1 MIRRTI
7 LPVAEIQ
14 RNNRIAELMK
24 NKQVKTEQK
33 PLKLT
38 IQQMDEVNELRK
50 EGVTREEA
58 INMVLKKTR

>member
-7 LPVAEIQ
+7 LPVSEIQ

-24 NKQVKTEQK
+24 NKQVRTEQK

-38 IQQMDEVNELRK
+38 TQQMEEVNDLRK
-50 EGVTREEA
+50 EGHTREEA
-58 INMVLKKTR
+58 INIVLKKTR